1 MLRIRLTR
9 VGKKR
14 QPYYRVVVADAEAKR
29 DGRIVENIGHYTAL
43 TDPITFAIKEER
55 ALYWLSVGAQP
66 TDAVRRLLEKQGT
79 LERLARLKAGEPMET
94 LVAEIQ
100 ESAPAAA
107 AASKKA
113 KVAPA
118 ATVVEAPET
127 EVGEAYAE
135 VEETGEGVLE
145 AIKDRVEDVAE
156 TVSDTASQVAEAVAA
171 AVGSVVRSE
180 EE

>member
-43 TDPITFAIKEER
+43 TDPITFNIKEER

-79 LERLARLKAGEPMET
+79 MERLARLKAGESLES
-94 LVAEIQ
+94 LVAELQ
-100 ESAPAAA
+100 DAVAEQPRA
-107 AASKKA
+107 KKA
-113 KVAPA
+113 AVAE
-118 ATVVEAPET
+118 ATVVESPET
-127 EVGEAYAE
+127 QVGEAYAE
-135 VEETGEGVLE
+135 AAEEVDEGVLDE
-145 AIKDRVEDVAE
+145 IKETAEDIAE
-156 TVSDTASQVAEAVAA
+156 VVGDTASQVAEAVAA
-171 AVGSVVRSE
+171 AVGGVLDTE

>member
-79 LERLARLKAGEPMET
+79 MERLARLKAGEPMET

-100 ESAPAAA
+100 VSAPAAA
-107 AASKKA
+107 SKKTKA
-113 KVAPA
+113 ARA

-135 VEETGEGVLE
+135 VEENGEGVLE

>member
-43 TDPITFAIKEER
+43 TDPITFKIQEDR

-66 TDAVRRLLEKQGT
+66 SDAVRRLLEKQGT
-79 LERLARLKAGEPMET
+79 MERLARLKAGEPLEI
-94 LVAEIQ
+94 LVAEVAGSQ
-100 ESAPAAA
+100 DV
-107 AASKKA
+107 KA
-113 KVAPA
+113 KVKPA
-118 ATVVEAPET
+118 AVVEEPTVDDQAGA
-127 EVGEAYAE
+127 V
-135 VEETGEGVLE
+135 VEEIEEAGKGLLDDAKEVVDNTVEALGE
-145 AIKDRVEDVAE
+145 
-156 TVSDTASQVAEAVAA
+156 TASQVAEAVGAA
-171 AVGSVVRSE
+171 IGTITE

>member
-66 TDAVRRLLEKQGT
+66 SDAVRRLLEKQGT
-79 LERLARLKAGEPMET
+79 MERLARLKAGEPLET

-100 ESAPAAA
+100 VSAPAEPCCHQEGQGGPGGDRRRIAGDR
-107 AASKKA
+107 SGRGLRRSGRGWRRH
-113 KVAPA
+113 P
-118 ATVVEAPET
+118 
-127 EVGEAYAE
+127 GRDQNSRRRYCRDGRRHGF
-135 VEETGEGVLE
+135 TGC
-145 AIKDRVEDVAE
+145 
-156 TVSDTASQVAEAVAA
+156 
-171 AVGSVVRSE
+171 
-180 EE
+180 

>member
-43 TDPITFAIKEER
+43 TDPITFNIKEER

-66 TDAVRRLLEKQGT
+66 SDAVRRLLEKQGT
-79 LERLARLKAGEPMET
+79 MERLARLKAGESMET
-94 LVAEIQ
+94 LVAEIAGAA
-100 ESAPAAA
+100 EEKPRAAAAPAAA
-107 AASKKA
+107 PVAEAAGEA
-113 KVAPA
+113 EETAEGIVEEIED
-118 ATVVEAPET
+118 VVEDAA
-127 EVGEAYAE
+127 EALGDA
-135 VEETGEGVLE
+135 
-145 AIKDRVEDVAE
+145 
-156 TVSDTASQVAEAVAA
+156 ASQVAEAVGATVD
-171 AVGSVVRSE
+171 AVTESE

>member
-66 TDAVRRLLEKQGT
+66 SDAVRRLLEKQGT
-79 LERLARLKAGEPMET
+79 MERLARLKAGEPLET

-100 ESAPAAA
+100 VSAPAEPAA
-107 AASKKA
+107 TKKA
-113 KVAPA
+113 KAAPA
-118 ATVVEAPET
+118 ATVVESPET

-135 VEETGEGVLE
+135 AEEAGEGILE
-145 AIKDRVEDVAE
+145 GIKNRVEDIAE
-156 TVSDTASQVAEAVAA
+156 TVGDTASQVAEAVAA
-171 AVGSVVRSE
+171 AVSSAARSE

>member
-43 TDPITFAIKEER
+43 TDPITFNIKEQR

-66 TDAVRRLLEKQGT
+66 SNAVRRLLEKQGT
-79 LERLARLKAGEPMET
+79 MERLARLKAGEPMDA
-94 LVAEIQ
+94 LVAEIAGG
-100 ESAPAAA
+100 EAETARTAPAAA
-107 AASKKA
+107 VKE
-113 KVAPA
+113 APA
-118 ATVVEAPET
+118 AEA
-127 EVGEAYAE
+127 VIDE
-135 VEETGEGVLE
+135 VEEAGEGF
-145 AIKDRVEDVAE
+145 VEEVREVVDDA
-156 TVSDTASQVAEAVAA
+156 TDALGDAASQVAEAVGVTVSNIA
-171 AVGSVVRSE
+171 E